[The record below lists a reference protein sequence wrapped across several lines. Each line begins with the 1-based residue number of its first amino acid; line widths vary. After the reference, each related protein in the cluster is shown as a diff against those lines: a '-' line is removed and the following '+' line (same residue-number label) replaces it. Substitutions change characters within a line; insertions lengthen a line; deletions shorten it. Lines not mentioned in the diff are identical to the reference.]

1 MGFISSVGSFLVK
14 TVAPAVFKA
23 VLPSVSAKLA
33 EVADKFIG
41 GAGNIAKGLAS
52 ALPGPLSGLANK
64 LIDMGVAKAQ
74 DLASP
79 KAFEDLIKRLAGQP
93 RDVAGAPPGTQVT
106 LPPQGSPARTA
117 GQAAATAAT
126 AAGIAAAGGGSSVG
140 GGGDVADQ
148 AIRAIG
154 ALTEPAIPGPDATP
168 QQLAQYEKD
177 TKRYDRMME
186 LMSSIIKKR
195 DELQMSIIRKM

>member
-1 MGFISSVGSFLVK
+1 MGFISSVGSFLIK

-33 EVADKFIG
+33 EVADSFIG

-52 ALPGPLSGLANK
+52 ALPGPLAGLANK

-140 GGGDVADQ
+140 GGIEVVVVALVADQ
-148 AIRAIG
+148 QVAHRATDQVQ
-154 ALTEPAIPGPDATP
+154 AMPGGSKPFGERG
-168 QQLAQYEKD
+168 QLVE
-177 TKRYDRMME
+177 DRP
-186 LMSSIIKKR
+186 KAVR
-195 DELQMSIIRKM
+195 DH